1 MAPRMGAG
9 RLGEPMTS
17 QKMSAEVR
25 LLNIPN
31 GITVFRIFLVP
42 VIVWLIIAD
51 QMQWAFYVLFL
62 AGLTDALDG
71 YLAKKFGL
79 LTELGAYLDP
89 IADKA
94 LLVSI
99 YIVLGLSGHL
109 PVWLVIA
116 VVSRDLLIIG
126 AIMLSWMLERP
137 VKLRP
142 LFVSKANTAFQI
154 VLAGLVVADVGFELG
169 LAGLTQIMVW
179 ITGMLTIVSAAVYLV
194 TWSRHMA
201 TYDAE
206 PEPVKLPEFRS
217 SRRPP
222 RRDGRVK
229 EPAHGS

>member
-42 VIVWLIIAD
+42 VVVWLIIAD
-51 QMQWAFYVLFL
+51 QMQWAFYALFL

-99 YIVLGLSGHL
+99 YIVLGISGHL

-126 AIMLSWMLERP
+126 GIMLSWMLERP
-137 VKLRP
+137 VRLRP

-179 ITGMLTIVSAAVYLV
+179 ITGLLTVLSAAVYLV
-194 TWSRHMA
+194 MWSRHMA
-201 TYDAE
+201 NYEAE
-206 PEPVKLPEFRS
+206 TAPAKQPSFKS
-217 SRRPP
+217 SSGAR

>member
-1 MAPRMGAG
+1 MS
-9 RLGEPMTS
+9 S
-17 QKMSAEVR
+17 QKMSAKVR

-42 VIVWLIIAD
+42 VVIWLIISD
-51 QMQWAFYVLFL
+51 QMQWAFFALFL
-62 AGLTDALDG
+62 AGITDALDG

-89 IADKA
+89 LADKA

-142 LFVSKANTAFQI
+142 LFVSKVNTAFQI
-154 VLAGLVVADVGFELG
+154 ILAGLVVADLAFELG
-169 LAGLTQIMVW
+169 LAPLNQILIW
-179 ITGMLTIVSAAVYLV
+179 ITGVLTVVSAAAYLV

-201 TYDAE
+201 TYEAQ
-206 PEPVKLPEFRS
+206 PAQVKQPEFKT

-222 RRDGRVK
+222 RGDERAK

>member
-42 VIVWLIIAD
+42 VVVWLIIAD
-51 QMQWAFYVLFL
+51 QMQWAFYALFL

-99 YIVLGLSGHL
+99 YIVLGISGHL

-116 VVSRDLLIIG
+116 VVSRDLVIIG

-154 VLAGLVVADVGFELG
+154 VLAALVVADLGFELG
-169 LAGLTQIMVW
+169 LAGLTQIMIW
-179 ITGMLTIVSAAVYLV
+179 ITGLLTALSAAAYLV

-201 TYDAE
+201 NYEAE
-206 PEPVKLPEFRS
+206 TALAKQPSFKS
-217 SRRPP
+217 SRGAR

>member
-1 MAPRMGAG
+1 MS
-9 RLGEPMTS
+9 S
-17 QKMSAEVR
+17 QKMSAKVR

-42 VIVWLIIAD
+42 VVIWLIISD
-51 QMQWAFYVLFL
+51 QMQLAFFALFL
-62 AGLTDALDG
+62 AGITDALDG

-89 IADKA
+89 LADKA

-99 YIVLGLSGHL
+99 YIVLGFSGYL

-142 LFVSKANTAFQI
+142 LLISKVNTAFQI
-154 VLAGLVVADVGFELG
+154 ILAGLVVADLAFALG
-169 LAGLTQIMVW
+169 LAPINQVLIWMTGALTVA
-179 ITGMLTIVSAAVYLV
+179 SAAAYLV

-201 TYDAE
+201 TYEAE
-206 PEPVKLPEFRS
+206 PAPAEQPEFRP

-222 RRDGRVK
+222 HRGERLK

>member
-1 MAPRMGAG
+1 
-9 RLGEPMTS
+9 
-17 QKMSAEVR
+17 MSPKVR

-42 VIVWLIIAD
+42 VVIWLIIAH
-51 QMQWAFYVLFL
+51 QMQWAFFVLFL
-62 AGLTDALDG
+62 AGVTDALDG

-79 LTELGAYLDP
+79 HTELGAYLDP
-89 IADKA
+89 LADKA

-142 LFVSKANTAFQI
+142 LFISKLNTAFQI
-154 VLAGLVVADVGFELG
+154 VLAGLVLANLAFGLG
-169 LAGLTQIMVW
+169 LAQLNLLLIW
-179 ITGMLTIVSAAVYLV
+179 ITGMLTIMSAAAYLV
-194 TWSRHMA
+194 TWLRHMA
-201 TYDAE
+201 TYESE
-206 PEPVKLPEFRS
+206 PASVEASEFNRA
-217 SRRPP
+217 RRQ
-222 RRDGRVK
+222 RRGDERLR